1 MTTRPPGFVGGAA
14 GSPAWTPPG
23 ARAAGVNRGR
33 RRRGRRGGRDRQA
46 GRPWLRRAVAG
57 VGAVAL
63 AALAGVVAGR
73 PVTGGQAAPA
83 PGVAVLVLARDLPA
97 GAVPQWGDLRTV
109 QLPATAVPPDA
120 VPADA
125 VPPAGTA
132 ASGGSVADA
141 VPPPAAGVADGDGAV
156 RPAAGPGGGDAVA
169 GGGGVGRLAV
179 AVRRGDLLTR
189 RLLGGGGAGAPGGLR
204 AYTLPVGEGVEA
216 GPLASGDR
224 VDVLAASGGRARTV
238 LRGAPVLRLVPG
250 SGGRAALVV
259 VGVTAGQAE
268 TLAAARAAAT
278 LTLVQAPPG
287 AADG

>member
-1 MTTRPPGFVGGAA
+1 MTPRPPGSVGAAA
-14 GSPAWTPPG
+14 GSSAWTPPG
-23 ARAAGVNRGR
+23 ARAAGANRGR
-33 RRRGRRGGRDRQA
+33 RRRGRRGGRDGPA

-63 AALAGVVAGR
+63 AVLAGVVAGR
-73 PVTGGQAAPA
+73 PVTGGQAAAA

-97 GAVPQWGDLRTV
+97 GAVPQRGDLQTV
-109 QLPATAVPPDA
+109 QLPATAVPS
-120 VPADA
+120 DA

-132 ASGGSVADA
+132 ASGGS
-141 VPPPAAGVADGDGAV
+141 
-156 RPAAGPGGGDAVA
+156 
-169 GGGGVGRLAV
+169 GGVGRLAV

-189 RLLGGGGAGAPGGLR
+189 RLLGGGGAWAAGGLR
-204 AYTLPVGEGVEA
+204 AFTLPVGEGVEA
-216 GPLASGDR
+216 GPLATGDR